1 MSPIAMDGTD
11 ASKLRLGIFIVSVYD
26 MGLFLFQLE
35 RYDSTG
41 LLDKSRDV
49 YPTFVRH
56 VLARLQHHDLVLLP
70 FLSGKQTRQAR
81 GEGLVGDRIAIQY
94 DGRSSEFHFGVLA
107 LVLFVGFFFALGN
120 FLRSALLGLN
130 GGANKKKD
138 NEDKSYVAGSA
149 CRGFHQQFVPP
160 KLHSSLA
167 FTAVLRRVGR
177 LAFFDSSS

>member
-1 MSPIAMDGTD
+1 MDGTE

-49 YPTFVRH
+49 YPAFVGH

-94 DGRSSEFHFGVLA
+94 DGRSS
-107 LVLFVGFFFALGN
+107 
-120 FLRSALLGLN
+120 
-130 GGANKKKD
+130 
-138 NEDKSYVAGSA
+138 
-149 CRGFHQQFVPP
+149 
-160 KLHSSLA
+160 
-167 FTAVLRRVGR
+167 
-177 LAFFDSSS
+177 